1 MFKKIVLASLLF
13 SSIGFAEGK
22 ELLDKVV
29 AVVNEGVITA
39 SELDKQVELS
49 KKQIVAQKM
58 QLPEASVLR
67 KQVLQHLIDVD
78 LQMQIA
84 KQNGITIDSTELNEA
99 IERIAT
105 MNHVTVTQLREEI
118 TRQGFTWSEYRNNI
132 RKEMIL
138 TRLQQ
143 KAVGK
148 DIAVTNDQV
157 EQYLKKEGTVDNA
170 SLTYHLQ
177 NIVIPLS
184 EEPTPEEVKKARQDA
199 EKLLVKIKN
208 GDDFSRIA
216 IEESS
221 GEVALEGGDLGDR
234 HLAELPEVFA
244 KKVVNMS
251 AGQVVGPIR
260 TGNGFQ
266 LIKLIS
272 ISGEQKQHIVTQ
284 THVRH
289 ILLKADPSMLP
300 SDSQKQINNI
310 YQQLKN
316 GKDFA
321 LMAKQYSLDAASAVK
336 GGDLGWVVPGELV
349 PEFEK
354 TMNQLPLHKVS
365 RPVKTQFGWH
375 IMEVMARRK
384 KDDSEAFKKQ
394 QVRQFLQQRKFAEAV
409 QNWQQHL
416 RTSAYVNIVDKRLA

>member
-221 GEVALEGGDLGDR
+221 
-234 HLAELPEVFA
+234 
-244 KKVVNMS
+244 
-251 AGQVVGPIR
+251 
-260 TGNGFQ
+260 
-266 LIKLIS
+266 
-272 ISGEQKQHIVTQ
+272 
-284 THVRH
+284 
-289 ILLKADPSMLP
+289 
-300 SDSQKQINNI
+300 
-310 YQQLKN
+310 
-316 GKDFA
+316 
-321 LMAKQYSLDAASAVK
+321 VK
-336 GGDLGWVVPGELV
+336 
-349 PEFEK
+349 
-354 TMNQLPLHKVS
+354 
-365 RPVKTQFGWH
+365 
-375 IMEVMARRK
+375 
-384 KDDSEAFKKQ
+384 
-394 QVRQFLQQRKFAEAV
+394 
-409 QNWQQHL
+409 
-416 RTSAYVNIVDKRLA
+416 